1 MGANF
6 KFMNAGYPI
15 HAAVEAA
22 MALFTDHAIEA
33 AEIDAVEVGMP
44 TNAMRVVDNRK
55 MQNICVQD
63 MVSAALVPGGPSLR
77 DSPFPEILADP
88 AFAPMRAVSWSA
100 QIGPRSRATQRP
112 RRQVRITTRDGAT
125 VVRRVDWPKGHSAGD
140 GITWDD
146 LSGKWMEALPD
157 VDVARVIALSRRLEQ
172 LDDVSQP
179 LRAFDP

>member
-1 MGANF
+1 
-6 KFMNAGYPI
+6 MNAGYPI

-22 MALFTDHAIEA
+22 MALVTEHAIDS

-55 MQNICVQD
+55 MHNICVQD
-63 MVSAALVPGGPSLR
+63 MVSAALVRGGPSLR

-88 AFAPMRAVSWSA
+88 AFAPMRARIVVSPDRTLDRELPNGRGA
-100 QIGPRSRATQRP
+100 N
-112 RRQVRITTRDGAT
+112 VRITTRDGAS
-125 VVRRVDWPKGHSAGD
+125 VVRRVDWPKGHSAAD

-157 VDVARVIALSRRLEQ
+157 VDVDRVIALSRRLEQ
-172 LDDVSQP
+172 LDDVSQL